1 MFGGSCSLKLGRL
14 VGKGFFCES
23 ASTKARQKAKIEN
36 LTMCDMAC
44 LLVFI
49 RFQAKCI
56 LANDYRFRSLHV

>member
-36 LTMCDMAC
+36 LIMDDMAC
-44 LLVFI
+44 LLVFYSFKRSVYLRMI
-49 RFQAKCI
+49 I
-56 LANDYRFRSLHV
+56 DLRSLHV